1 MRSSEWKGTERV
13 EATGSAILS
22 PMLGVSNLGKR
33 YGPRWL
39 FRNLEFEL
47 EKGDCL
53 VVLGANGSGKSTLL
67 KVLIGL
73 VEPTDGRVDAQATIG
88 YSALDLSVYPA
99 LTAREHLELSGDLR
113 DIPAD
118 ADALLAKVGLTKAAN
133 QMAQEFSTGMRAR
146 LKIAIAL
153 QAKPQVLILDE
164 PGAGLDEVGRNLIS
178 EVVSDQLK
186 IGAVVLATNDPN
198 ERRIATFE
206 LEISS

>member
-1 MRSSEWKGTERV
+1 
-13 EATGSAILS
+13 
-22 PMLGVSNLGKR
+22 MLGVSTLGKR

-67 KVLIGL
+67 KVLVGL

-113 DIPAD
+113 GIPAD
-118 ADALLAKVGLTKAAN
+118 ADALLAKVGLTKAAS
-133 QMAQEFSTGMRAR
+133 QMTQEFSTGMRAR

-178 EVVSDQLK
+178 EVVADQLK

-198 ERRIATFE
+198 ERRFATFE
-206 LEISS
+206 LEIGS

>member
-1 MRSSEWKGTERV
+1 
-13 EATGSAILS
+13 
-22 PMLGVSNLGKR
+22 MLGVSNLGKR

-53 VVLGANGSGKSTLL
+53 VVLGENGSGKSTLL

-73 VEPTDGRVDAQATIG
+73 LEPTEGKVRAQSKVG
-88 YSALDLSVYPA
+88 YSALDLAVYPA

-113 DIPAD
+113 HIPAD
-118 ADALLAKVGLTKAAN
+118 ADSLLAKVGLTKAAN

-153 QAKPQVLILDE
+153 QAKPEVLILDE
-164 PGAGLDEVGRNLIS
+164 PGAGLDEIGRNLIS
-178 EVVSDQLK
+178 EVVADQLK
-186 IGAVVLATNDPN
+186 VGAVVLATNDPN
-198 ERRIATFE
+198 ERRFASFE
-206 LEISS
+206 LEIKS